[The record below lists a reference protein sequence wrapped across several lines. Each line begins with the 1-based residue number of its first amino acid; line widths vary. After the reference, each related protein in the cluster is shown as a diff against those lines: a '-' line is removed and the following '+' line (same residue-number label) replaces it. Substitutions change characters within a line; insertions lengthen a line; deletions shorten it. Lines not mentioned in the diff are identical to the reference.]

1 VFGLFQAV
9 PTSST
14 PAPPTTGLKAW
25 FKADAGVTASGS
37 NVTAWADQSGNGFD
51 LSQPGGTDQPQLV
64 SSAVN
69 GLPGISFEGP
79 TFNAIL
85 GNPTALVI
93 PTFDGARHV
102 FYVAK
107 TSTSVSLPWYGGCVV
122 EFNHGPGSVYMDD
135 CFGGPNPYTTSTAIA
150 TGFNQTFGQPYLFD
164 QGRDVAAGSLFF
176 NVNGV
181 SQTPLSTTLPD
192 GDGTQP
198 GLYVGCDVENAQG
211 AYLGVICELLIFD
224 HVLAGADLAAA
235 RTYLT
240 NRYGI

>member
-14 PAPPTTGLKAW
+14 PAPPTTDLKAW
-25 FKADAGVTASGS
+25 FKADAGVTVSGS
-37 NVTAWADQSGNGFD
+37 NVTAWADQSGQGND
-51 LSQPGGTDQPQLV
+51 VSQPGGTDQPQFV
-64 SSAVN
+64 ASAVN

-85 GNPTALVI
+85 GNPTALPI
-93 PTFDGARHV
+93 PSLDGARHV

-107 TSTSVSLPWYGGCVV
+107 TSTTGGLPWYGGCVV
-122 EFNHGPGSVYMDD
+122 NFNSGPGSVYMDD

-164 QGRDVAAGSLFF
+164 QGRDVGTTSLFF
-176 NVNGV
+176 NVNGAA
-181 SQTPLSTTLPD
+181 QTLTVNSPD
-192 GDGTQP
+192 SDGTQP
-198 GLYVGCDVENAQG
+198 GLYVGCDVNNNQG
-211 AYLGVICELLIFD
+211 AYLGVICELLIYD
-224 HVLAGADLAAA
+224 HVLSGVDLTAA
-235 RTYLT
+235 RAYLT